1 MDNEKLPEIE
11 SKNVREVYEIIAQH
25 FSQTRYKGWPKVEE
39 FLNGLENHSIVY
51 DIGSGNGK
59 YHNINPHITV
69 IGFDPCYN
77 LLMEAVHNQKS
88 QNVQADG
95 LHVPVKSNSGDA
107 AISIAVV
114 HHFSTFE
121 RRVAAIQEIIRTIK
135 VGGRALIT
143 VWAKE
148 QKKFENEEGQDLMV
162 AWHLSKKKDPNNPN
176 QPEEVYQRYYHVF
189 IKGELEQVI
198 EKVKDC
204 KLVSCGLLKDE
215 KKKRDV
221 MERTLKVL
229 KTEVF
234 NFLDKKKQVENEWK
248 QISQEHQCLKNKIE
262 QKKKDL
268 IEQHEKEYQAKKNW
282 NQQIQSILKNF
293 EDAMVLAEK
302 TDQELKQKKESILKI
317 LQTIKDLKEQT
328 KVHDTIDYSELEH
341 LKQKELIL
349 TQRIEEQ
356 KERFNVLCADLK
368 NTDEELQNCQKKIET
383 MQTPQES
390 IIPTDLPKKRGRK
403 KK

>member
-1 MDNEKLPEIE
+1 MKPKKRKFKEITMDNEKLPEIE

-39 FLNGLENHSIVY
+39 FLNGLENYSIVY

-59 YHNINPHITV
+59 YHNINHHITV
-69 IGFDPCYN
+69 IGFDPCHN
-77 LLMEAVHNQKS
+77 LLMEALHNQKS
-88 QNVQADG
+88 QNIQADG
-95 LHVPVKSNSGDA
+95 LYVPVKSNSGDA

-135 VGGRALIT
+135 VGGKALIT

-204 KLVSCGLLKDE
+204 KLISCGYERDNWYAIIE
-215 KKKRDV
+215 K
-221 MERTLKVL
+221 
-229 KTEVF
+229 
-234 NFLDKKKQVENEWK
+234 
-248 QISQEHQCLKNKIE
+248 I
-262 QKKKDL
+262 
-268 IEQHEKEYQAKKNW
+268 
-282 NQQIQSILKNF
+282 
-293 EDAMVLAEK
+293 
-302 TDQELKQKKESILKI
+302 
-317 LQTIKDLKEQT
+317 
-328 KVHDTIDYSELEH
+328 
-341 LKQKELIL
+341 
-349 TQRIEEQ
+349 
-356 KERFNVLCADLK
+356 
-368 NTDEELQNCQKKIET
+368 
-383 MQTPQES
+383 
-390 IIPTDLPKKRGRK
+390 
-403 KK
+403 

>member
-1 MDNEKLPEIE
+1 
-11 SKNVREVYEIIAQH
+11 
-25 FSQTRYKGWPKVEE
+25 
-39 FLNGLENHSIVY
+39 
-51 DIGSGNGK
+51 
-59 YHNINPHITV
+59 
-69 IGFDPCYN
+69 
-77 LLMEAVHNQKS
+77 
-88 QNVQADG
+88 
-95 LHVPVKSNSGDA
+95 
-107 AISIAVV
+107 
-114 HHFSTFE
+114 
-121 RRVAAIQEIIRTIK
+121 
-135 VGGRALIT
+135 
-143 VWAKE
+143 
-148 QKKFENEEGQDLMV
+148 
-162 AWHLSKKKDPNNPN
+162 
-176 QPEEVYQRYYHVF
+176 
-189 IKGELEQVI
+189 
-198 EKVKDC
+198 
-204 KLVSCGLLKDE
+204 
-215 KKKRDV
+215 